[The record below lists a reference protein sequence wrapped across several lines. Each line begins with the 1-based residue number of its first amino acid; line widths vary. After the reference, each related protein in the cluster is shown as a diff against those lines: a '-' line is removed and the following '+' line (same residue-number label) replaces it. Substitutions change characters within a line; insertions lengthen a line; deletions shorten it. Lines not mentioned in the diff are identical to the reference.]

1 MSLPS
6 PARGK
11 GLAVSI
17 LSLSAC
23 WGTCPTWP
31 IAVVLALLFVLCSL
45 RIPVGRGARRT

>member
-1 MSLPS
+1 MSLPTS
-6 PARGK
+6 ARGK

-31 IAVVLALLFVLCSL
+31 IGSRWC
-45 RIPVGRGARRT
+45 